1 MKILELHGSIDYVYP
16 LLHYHFSKGW
26 ENGGHQFYS
35 LLVNDFLYERFYDF
49 DSTFS
54 KSYFLKSIKKLNDKG
69 ISTFNN
75 LMEESLKSLINAET
89 GFGKMGLVEKVSD
102 DEYQVHSYYL
112 EPLVALY
119 IICDMWESH
128 QTAMKIEDIV
138 SGDYNLGRMFLMDE
152 ETILE
157 ILEELRAKRYISI
170 EKNNT
175 LNQIKLADNITKEF
189 VLEEIIKNA

>member
-1 MKILELHGSIDYVYP
+1 M
-16 LLHYHFSKGW
+16 
-26 ENGGHQFYS
+26 
-35 LLVNDFLYERFYDF
+35 
-49 DSTFS
+49 
-54 KSYFLKSIKKLNDKG
+54 G
-69 ISTFNN
+69 I
-75 LMEESLKSLINAET
+75 
-89 GFGKMGLVEKVSD
+89 VEKVGD

-119 IICDMWESH
+119 IICDMWDSH
-128 QTAMKIEDIV
+128 QTAMKIDDIV